1 MKDVFAARKVSKA
14 LELCIQLARIVL
26 NLAEEDLKDDTFRS
40 LLLDQPEQILSLV
53 RAIDTL
59 RVSEAAH
66 EQLCHVMEDAE
77 YDPAAA
83 ARESE
88 SGLFLDLHQMLMTL
102 RRHLEAEH
110 GGNQRLLPTASFLIG
125 VDGSRQ
131 SYMAFEVATRLCR
144 QGRLTVL
151 HVNEDRSASLQL
163 PVISSD
169 FIIEEYKARCSSL
182 KLPVNRVAIVSEP
195 GSATNFESVAE
206 QLLHVATS
214 SSADFLVLGAVGKGG
229 PAVDQVGH
237 VPREL
242 LRTVANGS
250 TAENGSSNTSR
261 ILVVP
266 PAPVNAILYR
276 QYVLVIAV
284 DRASAQGAQCLNA
297 ALKLARPCDVLR
309 IVHFYKKPVV
319 GDYDE
324 QPFEYYREVIATA
337 KLNGTVDILPL
348 DVGATVAE
356 SVQDYVSNQ
365 NASYLIIGKCGDGR
379 RFQPVEA
386 VDSGESNAVTQS
398 KSSASG
404 LGRVAIALL
413 FSPRCAICVCP

>member
-1 MKDVFAARKVSKA
+1 
-14 LELCIQLARIVL
+14 
-26 NLAEEDLKDDTFRS
+26 
-40 LLLDQPEQILSLV
+40 
-53 RAIDTL
+53 
-59 RVSEAAH
+59 
-66 EQLCHVMEDAE
+66 
-77 YDPAAA
+77 
-83 ARESE
+83 
-88 SGLFLDLHQMLMTL
+88 
-102 RRHLEAEH
+102 
-110 GGNQRLLPTASFLIG
+110 
-125 VDGSRQ
+125 
-131 SYMAFEVATRLCR
+131 MAFEVATRLCR

-169 FIIEEYKARCSSL
+169 FIIEGTNNLLASLRQCQPIISYAANVWLHVTLEYKARCSSL

-337 KLNGTVDILPL
+337 KVQVTTEKPL
-348 DVGATVAE
+348 CLESANAE
-356 SVQDYVSNQ
+356 RCVLYGCSST
-365 NASYLIIGKCGDGR
+365 ALWTSCRWTSAR
-379 RFQPVEA
+379 RSLRACRTTSQ
-386 VDSGESNAVTQS
+386 T
-398 KSSASG
+398 
-404 LGRVAIALL
+404 RT
-413 FSPRCAICVCP
+413 RRT